1 MAFETIRLDIA
12 DGIATLVL
20 NRPDSMNSLNN
31 ALKRELGEALDQ
43 LESGG
48 AARVLVITGAGEK
61 AFCAGAD
68 IKERSGTDPTP
79 PEFIAAQRRT
89 HALFSRIEALPLP
102 VIAALNGAALGG
114 GFEIALCCDMRIA
127 ADHARLGLPEVNL
140 GVIPAGGGTQRLS
153 RLLGP
158 ARAKRLIMTAA
169 TLNAPEALAQGL
181 IDEVVPRA
189 ELAGHVAALA
199 ANLAAKPPLA
209 LRFAKMAIDRGAE
222 ADMQTALEIELYA
235 ASLLFASEDRKEG
248 MRAFIEKRKPQFM
261 GK

>member
-12 DGIATLVL
+12 GGVATLTL

-31 ALKRELGEALDQ
+31 MLKREFGEALEH
-43 LESGG
+43 LETSG

-68 IKERSGTDPTP
+68 IKERSDTNPTP
-79 PEFIAAQRRT
+79 AEFIAAQRRT
-89 HALFSRIEALPLP
+89 HALFSRIAALPLP
-102 VIAALNGAALGG
+102 VIAALNGAAFGG
-114 GFEIALCCDMRIA
+114 GLEIALCCDIRIA
-127 ADHARLGLPEVNL
+127 ANHAKLGLPEVNL
-140 GVIPAGGGTQRLS
+140 GVIPAGGGTQRLA

-158 ARAKRLIMTAA
+158 AQAKRLIMTAA

-181 IDEVVPRA
+181 VDEVVPRA
-189 ELAGHVAALA
+189 ELTGHVAALA
-199 ANLAAKPPLA
+199 AGLAAKPPLA
-209 LRFAKMAIDRGAE
+209 LRFAKMTIDRGAE